1 MDKSRYLRL
10 SLFIPLLVLAL
21 SDSLGWVILTFTGAP
36 YLAFAIFMYVIT
48 RNTSEGRIKKLSLL
62 APVLFYPV
70 VSIYWLYYFEA
81 PLDKPMELLES
92 GAVLFIYVA
101 VIGYIFVGLVHVG
114 AWLIYGRKTS
124 NN

>member
-1 MDKSRYLRL
+1 
-10 SLFIPLLVLAL
+10 
-21 SDSLGWVILTFTGAP
+21 
-36 YLAFAIFMYVIT
+36 MYVIT